1 MPRGRCVLR
10 DDSEFVWYKQLIM
23 NTLLSLLSI
32 VLLATSLVAQ
42 DAPIP
47 QDLPL
52 QLRQTREAVRRR
64 VEQPIPQGIPLQ
76 RPRKWLDNDG
86 LLNSR
91 RATNR
96 PTLATEGRVNA
107 GPVEDRIAALEAK
120 VEALQSELE
129 AQKALIKQLQ
139 ELLDRQQK
147 KN

>member
-1 MPRGRCVLR
+1 
-10 DDSEFVWYKQLIM
+10 M
-23 NTLLSLLSI
+23 NTLMSVLSI

-52 QLRQTREAVRRR
+52 Q
-64 VEQPIPQGIPLQ
+64 
-76 RPRKWLDNDG
+76 RPTKRLDNNW
-86 LLNSR
+86 LLNSP

-96 PTLATEGRVNA
+96 QTLATDGRVNA

>member
-1 MPRGRCVLR
+1 MNR
-10 DDSEFVWYKQLIM
+10 LI
-23 NTLLSLLSI
+23 SLLSI
-32 VLLATSLVAQ
+32 VLLATTLVAQ

-52 QLRQTREAVRRR
+52 QLRKSSEAVRRR
-64 VEQPIPQGIPLQ
+64 VEQPIPQDLPLQ
-76 RPRKWLDNDG
+76 RPTKRLDNDG
-86 LLNSR
+86 LLNR
-91 RATNR
+91 LRATNR
-96 PTLATEGRVNA
+96 QTLATGDRVNA

>member
-1 MPRGRCVLR
+1 MNA
-10 DDSEFVWYKQLIM
+10 LI
-23 NTLLSLLSI
+23 SLLSI

-52 QLRQTREAVRRR
+52 QLRKTSDAVRRS
-64 VEQPIPQGIPLQ
+64 VEQPIPPRLLLQ
-76 RPRKWLDNDG
+76 QPTKRLDNDG
-86 LLNSR
+86 LLNR
-91 RATNR
+91 LRATNR
-96 PTLATEGRVNA
+96 QTLGTESRVNA

-147 KN
+147 N

>member
-1 MPRGRCVLR
+1 MH
-10 DDSEFVWYKQLIM
+10 
-23 NTLLSLLSI
+23 TLTSLLSI

-52 QLRQTREAVRRR
+52 QLRKTSEAVRRR
-64 VEQPIPQGIPLQ
+64 VEQPIRQDLPLQ
-76 RPRKWLDNDG
+76 RPTKRLDNG
-86 LLNSR
+86 LLNSL

-96 PTLATEGRVNA
+96 QTLATEGRVHA